1 MEVDV
6 NVPGEM
12 GVGISLL
19 VHFPN
24 FAARDGWVVG
34 MREFNDVHFC
44 YTLRHVT
51 ITCFFPRS
59 LVVVSFFHIQA
70 KRKLFSL
77 LFSTTSNQR

>member
-44 YTLRHVT
+44 CYTLRHVT
-51 ITCFFPRS
+51 ITCFFFRARLS
-59 LVVVSFFHIQA
+59 
-70 KRKLFSL
+70 
-77 LFSTTSNQR
+77 